1 MHYQCPECDKEG
13 KTISEV
19 KKNGCK
25 CNIEPWNMLDSKD
38 HEESKKPKSD
48 KVEVPVIP
56 RKIQLLKYMGIL
68 NKKNCYISKR

>member
-38 HEESKKPKSD
+38 HEESKKPKTD
-48 KVEVPVIP
+48 KV
-56 RKIQLLKYMGIL
+56 
-68 NKKNCYISKR
+68 